1 MKPQAELMR
10 FVVTLEDEEDGGDGE
25 VIDGKPLG
33 SLDTGWNDL
42 PDRPIRSLA
51 YTNPYGDRIVLQGYR
66 EYNHMVECVQHVG
79 GRPYVTD
86 VYLMGAVREE
96 GEGGNNGEEGNDG
109 KDKVIVYKITA
120 FQKTDDD
127 TLHAGDVSVRVYPRG
142 KEYLGSETWGWRRG
156 VEAD

>member
-10 FVVTLEDEEDGGDGE
+10 FVVTLDGGQGGKDGKDGE
-25 VIDGKPLG
+25 VIEGKPLG

-42 PDRPIRSLA
+42 PESPIRSLA
-51 YTNPYGDRIVLQGYR
+51 YTNPYGDQILLQGYR

-86 VYLMGAVREE
+86 VYLMGAVRE
-96 GEGGNNGEEGNDG
+96 DD

-127 TLHAGDVSVRVYPRG
+127 TVHAGDVSVRVYPRG

-156 VEAD
+156 IEVEAD

>member
-10 FVVTLEDEEDGGDGE
+10 FTVTFDGGENEKDGKDGE
-25 VIDGKPLG
+25 AIEGKPLG

-51 YTNPYGDRIVLQGYR
+51 YTNPYGDRVVLQGYR

-86 VYLMGAVREE
+86 IYLMGAVRRE
-96 GEGGNNGEEGNDG
+96 GEEGNGDE
-109 KDKVIVYKITA
+109 DKVLVYKITA